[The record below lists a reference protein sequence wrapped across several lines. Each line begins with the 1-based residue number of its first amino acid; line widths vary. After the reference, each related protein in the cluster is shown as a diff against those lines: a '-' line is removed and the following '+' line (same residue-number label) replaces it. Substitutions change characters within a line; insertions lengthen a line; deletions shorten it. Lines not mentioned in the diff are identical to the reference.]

1 MSSVT
6 LKRENLSS
14 KDLAFMIRHLDDFSF
29 VNRNYIFFHKDEW
42 MKIPDVKRELE
53 DEMSEL
59 NKADN
64 TRSTLKKTILNSCG
78 VSAQYIVS
86 NLDNAP
92 SDTAEALH
100 GLLMHINSS
109 SFFNY
114 FDKIEDSYKDMVRA
128 YVMEIVLPEKT
139 EAYTV
144 FKKSQYDIKPS
155 SDREFDMIINYERY
169 LLQEFTNHKINS
181 GNIKAVFLY
190 LYLKAIGID
199 NKEIKNANSI
209 IDTFPF
215 FIQYEAMYDKIN
227 SGRFVYTLERLFSGK
242 DFLKVTNEFKEVAE
256 RISIPEDLLNTANS
270 KLSVLYNEEKKIS
283 KITPNDLFIGDEL
296 LINGDRLTVNDI
308 RAIIYQLDD
317 DNIRK
322 YIGPKVISYDVSEKE
337 AGAIKSEGYPLLKY
351 LTNEEGFKTLT
362 QFNGDIYLLFHII
375 GDNTLYGISSKDDPI
390 TKERKLCKI
399 DLPSD
404 RHWEL
409 VTK

>member
-1 MSSVT
+1 MSNVT
-6 LKRENLSS
+6 IKKENLSS

-29 VNRNYIFFHKDEW
+29 VNRNYIFFNKEEW
-42 MKIPDVKRELE
+42 MKNPDVKRELE

-64 TRSTLKKTILNSCG
+64 TRDVIKKTILNTCG
-78 VSAQYIVS
+78 VCAQYIVN

-100 GLLMHINSS
+100 GLITYINSP
-109 SFFNY
+109 SFFHY
-114 FDKIEDSYKDMVRA
+114 FDIIEDPFKDMVMS
-128 YVMEIVLPEKT
+128 YVIEILLPEKT
-139 EAYTV
+139 EAYTI

-155 SDREFDMIINYERY
+155 SDREFDMIVNYERY

-190 LYLKAIGID
+190 LYLKAIGIND
-199 NKEIKNANSI
+199 HEIKNPNSI
-209 IDTFPF
+209 IDTFPLF
-215 FIQYEAMYDKIN
+215 VRYEAMYDKVN

-242 DFLKVTNEFKEVAE
+242 DFLKVTNEFREDAK
-256 RISIPEDLLNTANS
+256 RINIPEDLLNTSDS

-296 LINGDRLTVNDI
+296 LINGNRLTVNDI

-322 YIGPKVISYDVSEKE
+322 YIGPKVITYDISEKE

-351 LTNEEGFKTLT
+351 LTNEDGFKTLT

-375 GDNTLYGISSKDDPI
+375 GNEALYGISSKDDPV

-399 DLPSD
+399 DLPND